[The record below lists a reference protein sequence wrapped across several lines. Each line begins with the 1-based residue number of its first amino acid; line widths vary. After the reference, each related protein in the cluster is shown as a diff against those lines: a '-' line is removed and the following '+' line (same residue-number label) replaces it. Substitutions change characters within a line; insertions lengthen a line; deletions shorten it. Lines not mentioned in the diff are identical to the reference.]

1 MRFYSSKNFKLA
13 RIVDLA
19 VPVRW
24 QAFPALTPGSSGRY
38 PGFRSGQ
45 PSCSDLSVYTSRV
58 LLQQLC
64 DLLIVS
70 SV

>member
-24 QAFPALTPGSSGRY
+24 QALPALASGSSGRY
-38 PGFRSGQ
+38 LGIRSGQ

-58 LLQQLC
+58 FTST
-64 DLLIVS
+64 VM
-70 SV
+70 